1 MYEFLPSI
9 YLLAISLCIEIVF
22 LSLWLMM
29 ENLMANIDAYKE
41 ALILK
46 TKTKS
51 CEWSY
56 KTKILIYGI
65 SLI

>member
-9 YLLAISLCIEIVF
+9 YLLSISLCIEIVF
-22 LSLWLMM
+22 FSLWPMM
-29 ENLMANIDAYKE
+29 ENLMANIDAYKV

-51 CEWSY
+51 CE
-56 KTKILIYGI
+56 
-65 SLI
+65 